1 DRYRRGRGLGR
12 ERASPATRYY
22 NHAHPAAHEIGCQL
36 GKSAVLAFRPA
47 EFQRHALPFL
57 ITTLGETFAK
67 CGHLLGPLG
76 GGAEIEKPDHRH
88 RRLLRARGE
97 RPCSRAA
104 EKRDEL
110 APLHSITSS
119 ASPSSGSGTV
129 SPSAL
134 AVLRLMTSV
143 YLSACW
149 VGRSPGLA
157 PLRMRST

>member
-1 DRYRRGRGLGR
+1 MSLRPSVFDCDVLALDVAELRKPATEGDQEGPIRRYR
-12 ERASPATRYY
+12 T
-22 NHAHPAAHEIGCQL
+22 
-36 GKSAVLAFRPA
+36 
-47 EFQRHALPFL
+47 
-57 ITTLGETFAK
+57 
-67 CGHLLGPLG
+67 
-76 GGAEIEKPDHRH
+76 EKPDHRH
-88 RRLLRARGE
+88 RWLLRARCE
-97 RPCSRAA
+97 RPCRSRAA
-104 EKRDEL
+104 DERDEL
-110 APLHSITSS
+110 AALHSITSS

>member
-88 RRLLRARGE
+88 RRLLRARRE
-97 RPCSRAA
+97 RPHRRTAQAANEISTIERTARHVFPRLTGRHPPTLSPKLVPVLGTILKCSESRR
-104 EKRDEL
+104 ER
-110 APLHSITSS
+110 P
-119 ASPSSGSGTV
+119 
-129 SPSAL
+129 
-134 AVLRLMTSV
+134 
-143 YLSACW
+143 
-149 VGRSPGLA
+149 
-157 PLRMRST
+157 